1 MGKALTV
8 ITRSGVRAS
17 ALDDEEHLRVE
28 FVFGPPSWSVSVF
41 CVGATFGDR
50 VGDCLLDGRG
60 IFVRKFGSQA
70 FPCGIVSR

>member
-1 MGKALTV
+1 MTV

-17 ALDDEEHLRVE
+17 ALDDVKEHLRVE
-28 FVFGPPSWSVSVF
+28 FVFGPLSWSASVF

-50 VGDCLLDGRG
+50 VGDSLLDGRG
-60 IFVRKFGSQA
+60 IFVRKFGSQT

>member
-1 MGKALTV
+1 MTV

-17 ALDDEEHLRVE
+17 ALDDVEEHLRVE
-28 FVFGPPSWSVSVF
+28 FVFGPPSSWSASVF
-41 CVGATFGDR
+41 YVGATFGDR